1 MASNDTKLIYA
12 ADDEENIREILGA
25 FLQQAGYRVMLFET
39 GDALYD
45 QFLKEPSDMVIL
57 DIMMPGTNG
66 IDICKQ
72 IRSIS
77 KVPIIML
84 TAKESEMDYSI
95 GITSGSD
102 DYMIKPFS
110 PSILMMRIKALFRR
124 IDLERESAK
133 ENVIENLSSGD
144 ISYSESRHAIICDNK
159 NLGLTEME
167 LDFLKYM
174 LKRSDEAISREDFL
188 NDLWGLDSDT
198 ETRVVDETVR
208 RLRRKLR
215 QAQSRVTINTVWG
228 YGYQLGEVL

>member
-1 MASNDTKLIYA
+1 MDSKLIYA
-12 ADDEENIREILGA
+12 ADDEENIREILHA
-25 FLQQAGYRVMLFET
+25 FLQQAGYEVVLFET
-39 GDALYD
+39 GDALYEE
-45 QFLKEPSDMVIL
+45 FLKKPSDMVIL
-57 DIMMPGTNG
+57 DIMMPGSSG
-66 IDICKQ
+66 IEICKK
-72 IRSIS
+72 IRAIS

-84 TAKESEMDYSI
+84 TAKEAEMDYSI

-124 IDLERESAK
+124 IELEHESVK
-133 ENVIENLSSGD
+133 ENVPEDLSYGD
-144 ISYSESRHAIICDNK
+144 ITYSESRHAIICGDK

-174 LKRSDEAISREDFL
+174 LKRSAEAISREDFL

-215 QAQSRVTINTVWG
+215 GASSRVTINTVWG